1 MRECQCLPWDMLRND
16 TQFDYE
22 LCDSGGNGCFWAT
35 MGDSLEN
42 GVMDSECFC
51 LGLDS
56 SYLNAYSLCPKMD
69 FCSIYI
75 FVSIISKLWLKIYE
89 GFL

>member
-1 MRECQCLPWDMLRND
+1 MLRND

-35 MGDSLEN
+35 MESSLEN

-56 SYLNAYSLCPKMD
+56 SNLNAYSLCPKMD
-69 FCSIYI
+69 FCSIYR
-75 FVSIISKLWLKIYE
+75 VSNKFSHTLDLPFADKWFI
-89 GFL
+89 